1 MTLEGVAFIEQLYA
15 CYYQKLFQHSN
26 DYFLGSALTLDF
38 SYENKFSRFFFLI
51 LHQNFF
57 MNQKP
62 QMFLQLLLISTGL
75 LPSTLHL

>member
-1 MTLEGVAFIEQLYA
+1 MTLEAVTFIQPLYA
-15 CYYQKLFQHSN
+15 YYYRNSFQHN
-26 DYFLGSALTLDF
+26 KYYFLGSASTPDF

-51 LHQNFF
+51 LHQNFS
-57 MNQKP
+57 MNQNP